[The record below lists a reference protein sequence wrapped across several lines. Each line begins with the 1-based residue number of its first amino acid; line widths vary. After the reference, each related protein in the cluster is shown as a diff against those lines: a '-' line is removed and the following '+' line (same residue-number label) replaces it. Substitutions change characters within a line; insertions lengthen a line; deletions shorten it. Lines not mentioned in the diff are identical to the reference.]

1 MNLFNLFRSRATAPV
16 ARDRLQIL
24 LAHERTI
31 SGGSDLVAILR
42 EEILAVIKKH
52 ISVDAEKVMV
62 KMDRGDAVSTLEVD
76 IEIPTQIVLAKKDRK
91 RRKNRKRPSEGVKAA

>member
-1 MNLFNLFRSRATAPV
+1 MNLFSLFKGRSSAPV

-31 SGGSDLVAILR
+31 TGGSDLVALLR

-52 ISVDAEKVMV
+52 VTVDADKVMV

-76 IEIPTQIVLAKKDRK
+76 IEIPTPVKKLKEADK
-91 RRKNRKRPSEGVKAA
+91 AKAA

>member
-1 MNLFNLFRSRATAPV
+1 MNLFSLFKKSGSAPI

-31 SGGSDLVAILR
+31 AGGSDLVGILR

-52 ISVDAEKVMV
+52 VQVDQEKVQV
-62 KMDRGDAVSTLEVD
+62 KMERGEAVSTLAVD
-76 IEIPTQIVLAKKDRK
+76 IEIPTPI
-91 RRKNRKRPSEGVKAA
+91 KNMKPSRPTVAAATAAAS